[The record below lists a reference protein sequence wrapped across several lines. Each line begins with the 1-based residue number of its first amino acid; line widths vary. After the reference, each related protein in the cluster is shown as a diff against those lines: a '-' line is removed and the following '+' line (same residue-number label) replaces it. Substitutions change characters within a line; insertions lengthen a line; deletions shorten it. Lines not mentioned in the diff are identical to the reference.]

1 MRTLNLG
8 IVAHVDA
15 GKTSLTEQ
23 LLFGAGVIDEIGSVD
38 AGSTQTDTLALE
50 RQRGITIKSAV
61 VSFAIGGTAVN
72 LIDTPGHP
80 DFIAEVE
87 RVLGVL
93 DGAVMV
99 ISAVESV
106 QAQTRVLM
114 RTLRRLGIPTLIFVN
129 KIDRIGAGYERVLS
143 DIRAKLT
150 PAIVA
155 MGTVR
160 ELGSR
165 RATWLPADADCSA
178 GGEPGARG
186 GSDGGC
192 GDTRGNGASFS
203 TELAELLAERDDA
216 LLADYIDDPGRLSA
230 RLLRASLTGQV
241 RQAQVHPV
249 FFGSAMT
256 GAGVDS
262 LAHGIAELLPASEG
276 DLSGPVTGSVF
287 KVERSP
293 GGEKIAY
300 VRIYSGRL
308 QARDRIRVRPGPS
321 GERKVTAI
329 SVFGGEPGAP
339 QPEAAAGQIAKLW
352 GLGDVQIGDAV
363 GSPVARGRQRNFPP
377 PTLETVIVPD
387 RAADRPALHL
397 ALSQLAEQD
406 PLINLRRDDMRQ
418 ELLVSLYGE
427 VQKEV
432 IEATLAS
439 EYGISVTF
447 EESTTICVER
457 LTGSGAAAELMGQQA
472 NPFRA
477 TIGLR
482 VDPAAVD
489 AGSEF
494 RLEISRGALPSSFL
508 TAIEETV
515 TDTLREGLYGWR
527 VTDCTVTLTHSGYTP
542 PPPYGWSKWSSS
554 GGDFRNLTPLV
565 LMTALKRAGIT
576 VCEPLHSFRLDLP
589 ADTLTATLTVLA
601 RLGAATRAPELAG
614 AACVLDG
621 EIAAARV
628 HDLQQQLPG
637 LTRGEGVL
645 ESEFARYQPVRAAVP
660 VRPRSGVSPLD
671 RNEYMLHVQHRVP
684 RR

>member
-61 VSFAIGGTAVN
+61 VSFAIGGTGVN

-93 DGAVMV
+93 DGAVLV
-99 ISAVESV
+99 ISAAEGV

-129 KIDRIGAGYERVLS
+129 KIDRAGASYDRVLR
-143 DIRAKLT
+143 DIRGKLT

-165 RATWLPADADCSA
+165 RATWLPADVACPGDNDA
-178 GGEPGARG
+178 G
-186 GSDGGC
+186 
-192 GDTRGNGASFS
+192 FS
-203 TELAELLAERDDA
+203 TALAELLAERDDA
-216 LLADYIDDPGRLSA
+216 LLGDYIDDPARLSG
-230 RLLRASLTGQV
+230 RRLRASLTAQV
-241 RQAQVHPV
+241 RQALVHPV
-249 FFGSAMT
+249 FFGSAVT

-262 LAHGIAELLPASEG
+262 LANGIAELLPAAEG
-276 DLSGPVTGSVF
+276 DLSGPVSGSVF

-293 GGEKIAY
+293 TGEKIAY
-300 VRIYSGRL
+300 VRIYSGQLRV
-308 QARDRIRVRPGPS
+308 RDRIRVRPGQA
-321 GERKVTAI
+321 GDRKVTAI
-329 SVFGGEPGAP
+329 SVFGSEPGAP
-339 QPEAAAGQIAKLW
+339 QPGAAAGQIAKVW

-363 GSPVARGRQRNFPP
+363 GTPVGHGRQRHFPP
-377 PTLETVIVPD
+377 PTLETVIVPE

-432 IEATLAS
+432 IQTTLAM

-457 LTGSGAAAELMGQQA
+457 LTGSGAAAEFMGQEA

-477 TIGLR
+477 TVGLR
-482 VDPAAVD
+482 IDPAPVN
-489 AGSEF
+489 AGVSF
-494 RLEISRGALPSSFL
+494 RLEIEHGALPSSFL

-542 PPPYGWSKWSSS
+542 PPPFGWSKWSSS
-554 GGDFRNLTPLV
+554 GGDFRNLTPMV
-565 LMTALKRAGIT
+565 VMSALQRARTT
-576 VCEPLHSFRLDLP
+576 VCEPLHSFRLELP
-589 ADTLTATLTVLA
+589 ADSLTATLTVLA
-601 RLGAATRAPELAG
+601 RLGTGTRAPELAG
-614 AACVLDG
+614 PACVLEG

-645 ESEFARYQPVRAAVP
+645 ESEFARYQPVRGSIP

-671 RNEYMLHVQHRVP
+671 RKEYMLHVQ
-684 RR
+684 RRIAGR